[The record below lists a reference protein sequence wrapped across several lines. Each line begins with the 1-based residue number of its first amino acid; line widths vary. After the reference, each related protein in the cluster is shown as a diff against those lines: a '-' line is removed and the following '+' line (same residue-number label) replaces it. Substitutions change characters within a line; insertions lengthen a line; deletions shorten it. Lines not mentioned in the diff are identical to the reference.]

1 MLCHFLLL
9 ELEHMLTCDQLLL
22 TLLYFAIGPN
32 MRDKM
37 KTVTSEWVFSSS
49 TDANKASSE
58 C

>member
-37 KTVTSEWVFSSS
+37 KTVTSE
-49 TDANKASSE
+49 
-58 C
+58 